1 MTETIVETPANV
13 LKVLDHTG
21 DSRLEWNPR
30 NADEVAAAHAHF
42 DTMKAKGY
50 LAYKVAANNEAGEL
64 LRKFD
69 PDAREIIMSPQ
80 MVGG

>member
-1 MTETIVETPANV
+1 MTETIVETPASV

-30 NADEVAAAHAHF
+30 NRDEVDAARAHF

-50 LAYKVAANNEAGEL
+50 LAYRVDENNEAGEVI
-64 LRKFD
+64 KQFD
-69 PDAREIIMSPQ
+69 PNAREIIMSPQ